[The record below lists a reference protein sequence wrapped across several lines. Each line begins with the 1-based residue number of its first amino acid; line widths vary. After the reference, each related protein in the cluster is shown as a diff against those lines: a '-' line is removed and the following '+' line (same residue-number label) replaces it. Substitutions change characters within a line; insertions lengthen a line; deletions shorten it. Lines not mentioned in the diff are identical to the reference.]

1 MPGAKAPGILL
12 RRRRACAF
20 PVGCR
25 GGFHIRPQTLI
36 PPRTRRDEGI
46 PPYVLPDG
54 RNRPFCPAH
63 LPSFAG
69 NGLDRSASPCAAA
82 GLAGI
87 SGLKSRALRSLAS
100 ETRLRVPWNR
110 PLQGLAPPG
119 SAQKKRPR
127 SRAAASQTQKT
138 SNQIRHFIKLCTPHT
153 PSTSTPRAM
162 RYQPNTVKVWRLT

>member
-36 PPRTRRDEGI
+36 PPRTRRDEGV

-54 RNRPFCPAH
+54 RNRPFCLAH

-69 NGLDRSASPCAAA
+69 NSLDRPASPCAAA
-82 GLAGI
+82 GRAGI
-87 SGLKSRALRSLAS
+87 SGLRAGPYGLWPPKRACGRSGIGPYRGLRY
-100 ETRLRVPWNR
+100 RLGARFPGWPPCFPSFRRAGDFARRTSANSKRTFRRLSFKNR
-110 PLQGLAPPG
+110 
-119 SAQKKRPR
+119 
-127 SRAAASQTQKT
+127 
-138 SNQIRHFIKLCTPHT
+138 RHG
-153 PSTSTPRAM
+153 
-162 RYQPNTVKVWRLT
+162 VK